1 MMSSPPSDRRERWW
15 LASILAVAAAL
26 RLFRL
31 GDANLWW
38 DEALAVWAVRKGLVG
53 ATAWTA
59 GDVHPP
65 LYFWCLWGWAQLWG
79 ESPFALRSLSALI
92 GTLTV
97 WAVYGL
103 GREVGGRRVGLWAA
117 AFTAVAPLAI
127 WWSQELRMYA
137 LAGLFCTLSWRYAL
151 QWLASERAGDRPDK
165 RALAL
170 SALCSL
176 GGLYTIFLSAAAM
189 VAQALLV
196 GLVWL
201 VEGPRRRLK
210 MLLRWAA
217 AQAAVVAL
225 LVPWLAYSWGRM
237 PTWSVAEPTSPW
249 FVARLYGT
257 LLVTGRSVYI
267 EREMPAVVAVLAVLA
282 CGLVCWLRRRD
293 PERGEAWMP
302 LALALAVV
310 VPGISIY
317 LSTLP
322 RSLFYTPHIE
332 ARYFYPFAPAFW
344 ALLAWAIVQLSSRW
358 RWLGRALGMG
368 VLALTM
374 AYLPGYYRGHV
385 LQDDLQSMVRT
396 IISQARE
403 GDMVLLDSGSRYP
416 VFLYDYERLAP
427 GAARPEFV
435 TITRAENQLKAS
447 RVADWLDEHVDSQRR
462 IWLAE
467 VEVSITDPER
477 LVRAGLAERLPEVA
491 SWAFGH
497 NTLALYAADGQPPRP
512 ENDTYLPEYVTHT
525 TLGGG
530 ELVGWDLPVRRLA
543 AGTTGYLALQWAS
556 APNEAVWLQ
565 VQAAGDRLVLRRCL
579 PLAEGAVRMSQ
590 EIPFPAEWPRGR
602 YTLSLTSAAGES
614 LSLGDI
620 RIVGER
626 KVGFGEAAPVD
637 ASFDGL
643 TLTGIAVDLPK
654 HITGGEE
661 ITVDLAWRAD
671 AAVAQDGVVFV
682 HVLGATANPATGG
695 PLWAQQDAEPLGG
708 QWPTTTWQPGDALLD
723 RHVLSLPS
731 DLPAGE
737 YQLELGVYDRQTGE
751 RVTASTAA
759 GEPLGDQLLWPG
771 FTVR

>member
-1 MMSSPPSDRRERWW
+1 MMSSPPSDRRERWC

-53 ATAWTA
+53 ATVWTA

-65 LYFWCLWGWAQLWG
+65 LFFWCLWGWVQLWG

-103 GREVGGRRVGLWAA
+103 GRQVGGHRVGLWAA

-137 LAGLFCTLSWRYAL
+137 LAGLLCTLSWRYAL
-151 QWLASERAGDRPDK
+151 QWLASERAGDRPDR

-210 MLLRWAA
+210 MLLHWAA
-217 AQAAVVAL
+217 AQAAVVIL
-225 LVPWLAYSWGRM
+225 LLPWLAYSWERM

-249 FVARLYGT
+249 FVARLYGA

-293 PERGEAWMP
+293 REHGEVWMP

-344 ALLAWAIVQLSSRW
+344 TLLAWAIVQLSNRW
-358 RWLGRALGMG
+358 RWLGRALGAG

-374 AYLPGYYRGHV
+374 AYLPGYYRGRV
-385 LQDDLQSMVRT
+385 LKDDLQSMVRT

-427 GAARPEFV
+427 GATRPEFV
-435 TITRAENQLKAS
+435 TITRAENKLKTS
-447 RVADWLDEHVDSQRR
+447 RVTDWLDEHLDSQRR

-491 SWAFGH
+491 SWTFGY
-497 NTLALYAADGQPPRP
+497 NTLSLYAADGQPPRP
-512 ENDTYLPEYVTHT
+512 ENDTYLPEHVAHT
-525 TLGGG
+525 ALGGG
-530 ELVGWDLPVRRLA
+530 ELIGWDLPVRRLA

-556 APNEAVWLQ
+556 APGEAVWLQ
-565 VQAAGDRLVLRRCL
+565 VQTADGGLVLRRHL
-579 PLAEGAVRMSQ
+579 PSAEGAVRMVQ
-590 EIPFPAEWPRGR
+590 EIPLPAEWPRGR
-602 YTLSLTSAAGES
+602 YSLSLASASGES

-620 RIVGER
+620 RVVGER
-626 KVGFGEAAPVD
+626 MTAFGEAAPLD
-637 ASFDGL
+637 ATFGGL
-643 TLTGIAVDLPK
+643 TLTGIAVDLPRR
-654 HITGGEE
+654 ITGGED

-682 HVLGATANPATGG
+682 HVLGTTVNPATGG
-695 PLWAQQDAEPLGG
+695 PLWAQQEAEPLAGR
-708 QWPTTTWQPGDALLD
+708 WPTTTWQPGDALLD

-731 DLPAGE
+731 DLPAGD

-751 RVTASTAA
+751 RVAASTAA
-759 GEPLGDQLLWPG
+759 GKPLGDQLLWPG